1 MFLEASRRASRV
13 LARRARRDANQRM
26 RVQMTYKGAMAPH
39 AIDICTCGHPRSIS
53 SPPDV
58 LESFNSLI
66 VGRLGVL
73 RTRKAF
79 NMAERSFESSK
90 AVTQA
95 SRNYSSNTLELYR
108 YHLLFVA
115 FVASVY
121 GLYYQLYG
129 LYREYASAR
138 HSKHGNMYF
147 ASAASVGGPTQ
158 SFESQYTKS
167 VFLPYIHKFK
177 TEHVPLV
184 KVTIH
189 AGNDVLIDMPVD
201 TGSTGLLIGAPLL
214 PGIDPGAGT
223 PGRQYLSSSNIVYV
237 GRYLDLNVTFHGA
250 KTTTAEARV
259 PVLLVDKS
267 WVCPWYDPL
276 KHGYECPLG
285 PEGQKPVERDV
296 SGITYMGV
304 GFGRNKNA
312 DGQRTTTSWGN
323 PFLNIHAING
333 EPVRSKEMKPGYV
346 VSTGGIQLGLTKDN
360 TRRFEFMPLE
370 RGVLH
375 SRDPRDWAMP
385 RMQFRVN
392 GRRSVAGYAL
402 IDTGVAQM
410 YIRAEDDMPIP
421 EVVIK
426 NPKGGASMVH
436 RVKNG
441 TRIAIDF
448 GAVVGGN
455 VSEAKAS
462 YSFQVGVPSP
472 MAPSYAAPGRQ
483 EPPPYVNT
491 GRNFLKGYSIA
502 FDAVDGRLGFRPVSS
517 YQSSL

>member
-1 MFLEASRRASRV
+1 
-13 LARRARRDANQRM
+13 
-26 RVQMTYKGAMAPH
+26 
-39 AIDICTCGHPRSIS
+39 
-53 SPPDV
+53 
-58 LESFNSLI
+58 
-66 VGRLGVL
+66 
-73 RTRKAF
+73 
-79 NMAERSFESSK
+79 MAERTFETK
-90 AVTQA
+90 AVTQG
-95 SRNYSSNTLELYR
+95 SRNCSSNTLELYR

-115 FVASVY
+115 FVASIY

-147 ASAASVGGPTQ
+147 ASPASVVGSTPTYD
-158 SFESQYTKS
+158 SQYTKS

-177 TEHVPLV
+177 TENVPLV

-189 AGNDVLIDMPVD
+189 AGDDVLIDMPVD

-214 PGIDPGAGT
+214 PGIDPNAGT

-237 GRYLDLNVTFHGA
+237 GRYLDLNITFHGA
-250 KTTTAEARV
+250 KGVSADTRV

-285 PEGQKPVERDV
+285 PDGQKPMERDV

-304 GFGRNKNA
+304 GFGRNKKA
-312 DGQRTTTSWGN
+312 EGQRTTTSWGN
-323 PFLNIHAING
+323 PFLNILAING
-333 EPVRSKEMKPGYV
+333 ESVRPNEMKAGYV
-346 VSTGGIQLGLTKDN
+346 VSTRGIQLGLTEDN
-360 TRRFEFMPLE
+360 TRRFDFMQLE

-375 SRDPRDWAMP
+375 RRDPRDWAMP
-385 RMQFRVN
+385 RMQFQVN
-392 GRRSVAGYAL
+392 GRKSMAGYAL
-402 IDTGVAQM
+402 IDTGIPQM
-410 YIRAEDDMPIP
+410 YIRAEDNMPIP
-421 EVVIK
+421 EVVVR

-441 TRIAIDF
+441 TKIAIDF
-448 GAVVGGN
+448 GAMVGGN

-462 YSFQVGVPSP
+462 YSFEVGMTSP
-472 MAPSYAAPGRQ
+472 MAPAYAAPGRQ

-502 FDAVDGRLGFRPVSS
+502 FDAIDGRLGFQPVPS